1 MLESIYMIL
10 SLNLFL
16 DIDKKIS
23 YKSYKKLKN
32 NSLILEIQLLDNHT
46 SICMWS
52 LIHTHNGMNAF

>member
-16 DIDKKIS
+16 DVNKKYLANQI
-23 YKSYKKLKN
+23 KIKN